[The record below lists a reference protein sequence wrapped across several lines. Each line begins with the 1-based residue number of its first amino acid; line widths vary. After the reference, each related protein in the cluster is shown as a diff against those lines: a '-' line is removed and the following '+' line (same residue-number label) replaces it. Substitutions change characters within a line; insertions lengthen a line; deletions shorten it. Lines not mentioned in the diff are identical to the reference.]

1 MNITQSKYNA
11 LLGFHKKVSFSNR
24 ISNLFQRFSFYREL
38 KSGSFGINSKQ
49 YILLSLVM
57 GLGLPF
63 FYLNVLPNFWVL
75 LTIGLN
81 GIIIPFVY
89 FKQKLLKIR
98 IDDSMHFKG
107 FLDTL
112 TSEFIIGSTTT
123 QALENVLKM
132 KRLSHSIRS
141 SIENMLYDIKLGS
154 GVIETLDKARNSLFI
169 DKDLRIVLSILII
182 NHSSGSKATISG
194 LNSIG
199 VQMKDRMENIVDLK
213 KSMAG
218 INGQRYIFF
227 VLVLLLPLILG
238 VQRSSFFDFTLKSTV
253 GILLLCG
260 AFLVTFIGQIIIDGF
275 ITNVTNKF

>member
-1 MNITQSKYNA
+1 MNYLQNKYNS
-11 LLGFHKKVSFSNR
+11 LLGFSKKN
-24 ISNLFQRFSFYREL
+24 NLVNSAILILHNFSFYREL
-38 KSGSFGINSKQ
+38 KGGSFGINPKQ
-49 YILLSLVM
+49 YIFISLII
-57 GLGLPF
+57 GIGLPF
-63 FYLNVLPNFWVL
+63 IYINSLPNVWVL

-81 GIIIPFVY
+81 GLVIPYVY
-89 FKQKLLKIR
+89 FKQKLLKNK

-132 KRLSHSIRS
+132 KRLSHSIRNT
-141 SIENMLYDIKLGS
+141 IENMLYDIKLGS
-154 GVIETLDKARNSLFI
+154 GVIETLDKARNSHLV
-169 DKDLRIVLSILII
+169 DKDLKIVLSILII

-199 VQMKDRMENIVDLK
+199 LQMKDRMENIVDLK

-227 VLVLLLPLILG
+227 VLVLALPLILG
-238 VQRSSFFDFTLKSTV
+238 IQRKGFFDFTLKNTV
-253 GILLLCG
+253 GSMLLCG
-260 AFLVTFIGQIIIDGF
+260 AFLVTFFGQIIIDGF
-275 ITNVTNKF
+275 ITRVTNKF